1 MQPVHAPDPGLSHPP
16 RWPAAL
22 AWALGWAALLGL
34 DGRIDLA
41 NQALLMVLTATVAAV
56 WSGPWSSLVANA
68 AAVLA
73 FNFLFVPP
81 RGAFAV
87 GLHQHLVLLA
97 TMLAVSWIVALLMAR
112 LRWHAARAMAH
123 AQQSDRLRRFG
134 EHLRAADSALS
145 QAAALQAVLSH
156 EGDVGDQGGRVSVL
170 LGTRT
175 SADVGEHL
183 VGEASPD
190 EAAGLRLCA
199 RESRALGPGT
209 GRHEEQPAWY
219 LPLRGRQGCHGAAL
233 MRLAAPA
240 PSPELLEH
248 AQALCDQLGAALEHT
263 EAMAA
268 AAAAREQAQAQALRN
283 TLLTAIS
290 HDHRTPLATILGAA
304 SALHDQGERL
314 SPAQRNR
321 LASTIVDEATQLARL
336 TDNTLQLARLGSA
349 GLALQRDWESV
360 EELVGTAV
368 RHARQR
374 HAGLQIKARVEPGLP
389 LLRCDA
395 LLMVQLLDNLVDNAV
410 KHGSADEV
418 IEVLARRIGEQ
429 VLIAV
434 RDRGPG
440 VPLALRERIFET
452 FQRGEASSAGG
463 SGDKP
468 RTGAGIGLA
477 LCRAIA
483 MAHGG
488 ELRLRPRSHG
498 GSSFELR
505 LPVEDA
511 PPSQAGAEAGA

>member
-1 MQPVHAPDPGLSHPP
+1 MQSTHAPDPGPSSYPP

-22 AWALGWAALLGL
+22 AWALGWAALLAL

-41 NQALLMVLTATVAAV
+41 NQALLLVLTATVAAV
-56 WSGPWSSLVANA
+56 WSGPWTSLIANA

-73 FNFLFVPP
+73 FNYAFVPP

-87 GLHQHLVLLA
+87 GLHQHVVLLV

-112 LRWHAARAMAH
+112 LRRHAAHATEH
-123 AQQSDRLRRFG
+123 AQRSDRLRRLG
-134 EHLRAADSALS
+134 EDLRAADSANA
-145 QAAALQAVLSH
+145 QAAALQAALS
-156 EGDVGDQGGRVSVL
+156 DQGGRVSVL
-170 LGTRT
+170 LPSTAP
-175 SADVGEHL
+175 ADGDEHL
-183 VGEASPD
+183 VGDASPD
-190 EAAGLRLCA
+190 EAAGMRLCQ
-199 RESRALGPGT
+199 REGRAMGPGT

-233 MRLAAPA
+233 VRLAAADVP
-240 PSPELLEH
+240 PPGLLDH
-248 AQALCDQLGAALEHT
+248 AQALCDQLGAALEHSA
-263 EAMAA
+263 AMSA
-268 AAAAREQAQAQALRN
+268 AAAARDLAQAQGLRN

-314 SPAQRNR
+314 SPAQRER
-321 LASTIVDEATQLARL
+321 LATTIVDEATQLSRL

-349 GLALQRDWESV
+349 GLALQRDWESL

-374 HAGLQIKARVEPGLP
+374 HANLQIKARVEPGLP

-395 LLMVQLLDNLVDNAV
+395 LLMVQLLDNLVDNAA
-410 KHGSADEV
+410 KHGSANEA

-440 VPLALRERIFET
+440 VPLAVRDRIFET
-452 FQRGEASSAGG
+452 FQRGDVSSP
-463 SGDKP
+463 SGTGHAP
-468 RTGAGIGLA
+468 RAGAGIGLA
-477 LCRAIA
+477 LCRAA
-483 MAHGG
+483 AQAHGG

-505 LPVEDA
+505 LPVETA
-511 PPSQAGAEAGA
+511 PTSQAGAEAGA